1 MLSSGDGV
9 AVENRLRASVPDRS
23 GVKGLLSSLAAKG
36 EHIISLYEASAVHD
50 LPDVVVD
57 RILFDLKR
65 RGLLT
70 ERGAGYKYYKVRPL
84 FRMEEILCGRDEE
97 ESAFLQWLD
106 GHREGPLIAGVRGKR
121 RQPGLRIWPFQV
133 NGKWNR
139 GKRLCSFI
147 REDFP

>member
-1 MLSSGDGV
+1 M
-9 AVENRLRASVPDRS
+9 
-23 GVKGLLSSLAAKG
+23 KGLLSSLAAKG
-36 EHIISLYEASAVHD
+36 SILSPLYEASAVHD

-106 GHREGPLIAGVRGKR
+106 GHREGQVLDLAVECGISWEEVAARRGS
-121 RQPGLRIWPFQV
+121 GPF
-133 NGKWNR
+133 R
-139 GKRLCSFI
+139 
-147 REDFP
+147 